1 MKLEFTDKETDLA
14 FDKLC
19 SKVAACVICP
29 RMINSQRVLNH
40 SSGSTNADIM
50 FIGEAPGR
58 LGADNSGIPFH
69 GDKSG
74 HNFEELL
81 EFAKLDRSYIFVTN
95 AVLCNPKD
103 ESGNNS
109 TPTKI
114 EVHNCSNHLAEQIKI
129 INPKIVVTLG
139 SVALESTRHVA
150 SHQLTLKGNVRTA
163 TNWFGRILIPLYHP
177 GQRAMLHRSFAN
189 QRSDYQFV
197 SEQFRRLTKKPTK
210 AKPKTLKVN
219 PTIFPIIKEM
229 FYNQNS
235 IDYFKL
241 HKLFY
246 LIEYKYYKEFHQ
258 RLTNAYI
265 VRQKDGPYCTDL
277 HFQKIKKALPDLTI
291 SQRAG
296 QLTLSYSTSLFDDEQ
311 HINGKTG
318 EIIKNVIADYGNL
331 TNEQI
336 KTRVYLTE
344 PMKTFLKLE
353 KEGKLNLYNVPI
365 PFDKISK

>member
-1 MKLEFTDKETDLA
+1 MKLKFTDKQTDLA
-14 FDKLC
+14 FDNLC
-19 SKVAACVICP
+19 TRVSECIICP
-29 RMINSQRVLNH
+29 RMKNSQRVLNH

-81 EFAKLDRSYIFVTN
+81 EFANLDRSYIFVTN

-109 TPTKI
+109 TPTKT

-139 SVALESTRHVA
+139 SVALESTRYVA
-150 SHQLTLKGNVRTA
+150 SHQLTLKENVRTA
-163 TNWFGRILIPLYHP
+163 TKWFERILIPLYHP

-197 SEQFRRLTKKPTK
+197 SEQFKRLTKKYNPV
-210 AKPKTLKVN
+210 KPKELKIN
-219 PTIFPIIKEM
+219 QAIFPIIKEM
-229 FYNQNS
+229 FYNQHS

-246 LIEYKYYKEFHQ
+246 LIEYKYYKEFHE

-277 HFQKIKKALPDLTI
+277 HFQKIKKALPNLTI

-296 QLTLSYSTSLFDDEQ
+296 KLTLSYSTSLFEHEQ
-311 HINGKTG
+311 QINGKTG
-318 EIIKNVIADYGNL
+318 NIIKTVIADYGNL

-336 KTRVYLTE
+336 KTKVYLTE
-344 PMKTFLKLE
+344 PMKFFLKLE
-353 KEGKLNLYNVPI
+353 KDGKHNLYNVPI
-365 PFDKISK
+365 PFDKI